1 MASIEKKSLN
11 LPDEVQRPAQKV
23 KVDVVGAGGL
33 TFQRVTAEP
42 GWRWSIDLKPVQ
54 KTESCQKHHLLYMI
68 SGTLRSRMKDGQ
80 EVEFGPGDIAVI
92 PPGHDGWTVGSK
104 PAVWLE
110 IPH

>member
-11 LPDEVQRPAQKV
+11 RPDDVQKPAEKV

-33 TFQRVTAEP
+33 TFQRVTAQP

-68 SGTLRSRMKDGQ
+68 SGTLRAPHERRSGGGVCTRGHRSDTSR
-80 EVEFGPGDIAVI
+80 P
-92 PPGHDGWTVGSK
+92 
-104 PAVWLE
+104 
-110 IPH
+110 